1 MYRNCQTRPI
11 IADQLVHTCDELNN
25 VLTGIMLKAGMVV
38 GGNAGLEI
46 ESLSMRAKTA
56 VQNLRV
62 IADGLQEHH
71 PKEGELIGIP
81 AFPDR
86 K

>member
-11 IADQLVHTCDELNN
+11 IADQVVRTCDELNN
-25 VLTGIMLKAGMVV
+25 VLTAIMLRAGLIV
-38 GGNAGLEI
+38 GGKDGPEI

-71 PKEGELIGIP
+71 PKQGELIGIP
-81 AFPDR
+81 ALPSR
-86 K
+86 N

>member
-1 MYRNCQTRPI
+1 MYKNCQTRPI

-25 VLTGIMLKAGMVV
+25 VLTAIMLRAGLLV
-38 GGNAGLEI
+38 GGNAGPEI

-56 VQNLRV
+56 VQNLRI

-71 PKEGELIGIP
+71 RKEGVLIGVP
-81 AFPDR
+81 AMPDR
-86 K
+86 R